1 MRRLN
6 AAGIIAIVNL
16 HFSAPGAT
24 VPDDQS
30 PMADADHSP
39 AFWRSVATTFKT
51 NHAVIFDLFN
61 EPFPDSNR
69 DTIAAWSCVLRGGAC
84 PGVRYKTAGMQ
95 QLVNTVRAVGATQPI
110 MIAGPQYGGVL
121 DRWLQFEPKDPLHQL
136 IASVHIYGLPLDSP
150 YRVLTTANKFMTPLA
165 KEVPI
170 VIGEFGDTDC
180 TARFSPPLMTWADAH
195 GVSYIAWG
203 WVVSNCADEPS
214 LIKNYNGTPTKY
226 GAGVRSHYLTRPD
239 AW

>member
-16 HFSAPGAT
+16 HFSAPGAA

-30 PMADADHSP
+30 PADADHSP
-39 AFWRSVATTFKT
+39 AFWRSVATTFRT
-51 NHAVIFDLFN
+51 NHAVIFDMFN
-61 EPFPDSNR
+61 EPFPDGNR

-121 DRWLQFEPKDPLHQL
+121 DRWLQFETEGSSASTHRVGPHLRAAARLALPSVDDREQVHDP
-136 IASVHIYGLPLDSP
+136 IGKRGADR
-150 YRVLTTANKFMTPLA
+150 YR
-165 KEVPI
+165 
-170 VIGEFGDTDC
+170 
-180 TARFSPPLMTWADAH
+180 
-195 GVSYIAWG
+195 
-203 WVVSNCADEPS
+203 
-214 LIKNYNGTPTKY
+214 
-226 GAGVRSHYLTRPD
+226 
-239 AW
+239 